1 MPTALPDMTLNTS
14 TISWLLARLARPA
27 QWSLDIYL
35 CRYLVTDAEEGDE
48 EEHGRDDDGVA
59 PAQGPQQQ
67 PGQQAAHLDTA
78 LSV

>member
-1 MPTALPDMTLNTS
+1 MYT
-14 TISWLLARLARPA
+14 
-27 QWSLDIYL
+27 
-35 CRYLVTDAEEGDE
+35 RYLVTDAEEGDE

-67 PGQQAAHLDTA
+67 PGQQTAHLDTT